1 MDIRYRQSGNK
12 WIVEV
17 WSDNKE
23 EHFAGD
29 FDEPYPEEVYTEI
42 NNWCKETFGY
52 HARTSF
58 HIFELK
64 KRSDL
69 NWFLIKFS

>member
-1 MDIRYRQSGNK
+1 MDIEHRQVNRK

-17 WSDNKE
+17 WSDDVE

-29 FDEPYPEEVYTEI
+29 FKEPYPEEIYTEI
-42 NNWCKETFGY
+42 NNWCKETLGY
-52 HARTSF
+52 HARTAY

-64 KRSDL
+64 KRSHL
-69 NWFLIKFS
+69 NWFIMRWQ